1 MTGRRTNLPRG
12 ARRPVRDGAQTAPLD
27 HASRIRVLLTGATGL
42 LGGELLKL
50 LLAEGHEVRCLLRPD
65 SPNASRLD
73 GQRVEIFRGDAG
85 DEGDVYGALGGM
97 DATLHAAG
105 IEHSPVVVRAAR
117 QAGVGRVVVVGS
129 TSAHS
134 AYAFRS
140 GPKLEME
147 GVVRSSGLS
156 WTIVRPS
163 MIYGS
168 ERDKNV
174 HRLLLFLDR
183 WPVFPIFGRG
193 TNLWQPVYHEDC
205 ARGVLEALKR
215 PDTLHRSYDLP
226 GAEPLTY
233 QDLVKTAATALG
245 RRARIVKL
253 PIEPVR
259 RALVAAERLRLP
271 LPIGSG
277 QVTRLREDK
286 AYPYEDAKRD
296 LGYAPRPFREG
307 VALEVARLR
316 NLGMLRS

>member
-1 MTGRRTNLPRG
+1 M
-12 ARRPVRDGAQTAPLD
+12 
-27 HASRIRVLLTGATGL
+27 RVLLTGATGL

-50 LLAEGHEVRCLLRPD
+50 LLAEGHEIRCLLRQD

-73 GQRVEIFRGDAG
+73 TDRVEVFRGDAAEEE
-85 DEGDVYGALGGM
+85 DLYEALQDT
-97 DATLHAAG
+97 DALLHVAG
-105 IEHSPVVVRAAR
+105 IEYVPPVVEAAR
-117 QAGVGRVVVVGS
+117 RAGVDRLVVVSS

-134 AYAFRS
+134 AYAFRAS
-140 GPKLEME
+140 PKLEME
-147 GVVRSSGLS
+147 EVVRESGLS

-174 HRLLLFLDR
+174 HRLLRFLDR
-183 WPVFPIFGRG
+183 SPVFPIFGPG

-205 ARGVLEALKR
+205 ASGVLEALKR
-215 PDTLHRSYDLP
+215 PVCVHHSYDLP

-233 QDLVKTAATALG
+233 VDMVKTAAAALE
-245 RRARIVKL
+245 RVPRIIRL

-271 LPIGSG
+271 LPIDSG

-286 AYPYEDAKRD
+286 AYPYEEARRD
-296 LGYAPRPFREG
+296 LDYAPRPFREG
-307 VALEVARLR
+307 VVLEVARLR
-316 NLGMLRS
+316 KLGMLRS